1 MLANNLKLKCFS
13 PVAQISVTD
22 VTSINW
28 DEVICFS
35 WDSISSS
42 RIGRSNSN
50 ASGGRNYGAGAMR
63 GIMRIT
69 QRKRVDG
76 NSLER
81 LAQAARIHA
90 VAISF
95 TTVSLA

>member
-1 MLANNLKLKCFS
+1 
-13 PVAQISVTD
+13 
-22 VTSINW
+22 
-28 DEVICFS
+28 
-35 WDSISSS
+35 
-42 RIGRSNSN
+42 
-50 ASGGRNYGAGAMR
+50 MR